1 LLFTRFSPLLS
12 VAFGVGCVHDN
23 PPVTQEILWV
33 DARTER
39 QARTSCY
46 DCHSNETH
54 WPWYSWVPVVGNLVV
69 SDVHRGREELNFSE
83 WDRPQEEAGEATE
96 KVLEGE
102 MPLAL
107 YLKAHPEARMSGEE
121 RRIFADGLQRTL
133 RADPPKGGHGS
144 DDREKD
150 DREEDDREEERE
162 DDDKK
167 REDRD

>member
-1 LLFTRFSPLLS
+1 MLKRVFSPFLS
-12 VAFGVGCVHDN
+12 VALGIGCVHDN

-39 QARTSCY
+39 QARASCY

-69 SDVHRGREELNFSE
+69 SDVRRGREELNFSE
-83 WDRPQEEAGEATE
+83 WDRPQEEAWEASE

-107 YLKAHPEARMSGEE
+107 YLKAHPDARMSAQD
-121 RRIFADGLQRTL
+121 RRLFADGLQRTL
-133 RADPPKGGHGS
+133 RADPPKGSHGS
-144 DDREKD
+144 DDRDES
-150 DREEDDREEERE
+150 ERE
-162 DDDKK
+162 DDDEKG
-167 REDRD
+167 EDRD